1 MEMQVFSNVE
11 FGSVRTRTDEKGN
24 VVFCGK
30 DVASAL
36 GYANVNDAIARHCKE
51 KGVVKHDTLT
61 SGGKQKLVFID
72 EGNLYR
78 LITHSKLPSAEKF
91 ESWVFDEVLPSIR
104 KHGAY
109 MTEQT
114 IEKALTSPDFLIK
127 LATQLKEE
135 QEKSKALTMQIETNK
150 PKVVFADAVSVSNTS
165 ILVGDLAKLIKQNG
179 IDIGANRLFA
189 WLRENGYLIS
199 RKGADYNSPT
209 QKSMDL
215 HLFEIKETVVTH
227 SDGHTT
233 ISKTPKVTGKGQ
245 VYFINKF
252 VGKLKTTG

>member
-1 MEMQVFSNVE
+1 MEMQIFNNAE

-61 SGGKQKLVFID
+61 SGGKQKLIFID

-78 LITHSKLPSAEKF
+78 LITHSKLPSAERF

-104 KHGAY
+104 KHGIYAVDEVLNNPD
-109 MTEQT
+109 ML
-114 IEKALTSPDFLIK
+114 ISALTE
-127 LATQLKEE
+127 LKAER
-135 QEKSKALTMQIETNK
+135 EKRKSLETKIEADK
-150 PKVVFADAVSVSNTS
+150 PKTIFADAVAVSDTS
-165 ILVGDLAKLIKQNG
+165 ILVGDLAKIIKQNG
-179 IDIGANRLFA
+179 VDIGANRLFA

-199 RKGADYNSPT
+199 RKGTDYNSPT

-215 HLFEIKETVVTH
+215 QLFEIKETVVTH

-233 ISKTPKVTGKGQ
+233 INKTPKVTGKGQ
-245 VYFINKF
+245 VYFVNKF
-252 VGKLKTTG
+252 IA